1 LKIFPLRRYEQFR
14 SAPEVTLLVMRHFR
28 EGARSGRAAVLGRF
42 PFSGEMAVLGTTS
55 QKGCPL
61 IEIAC
66 ISDMKI
72 DSEFPRLNIS
82 EGTMH
87 KSNVFLLSSVQ
98 NMSSKYLLS
107 ETCSD
112 SDLHIHDK
120 RVTRL
125 LVLLQQVDE
134 SVGGLEWLPA
144 PELTEIVSS
153 AIQICGFVDPIE
165 ALEVIGNV
173 LEEIERKVSISE
185 QLSRAGDDPILRWSN
200 FNSPC

>member
-1 LKIFPLRRYEQFR
+1 
-14 SAPEVTLLVMRHFR
+14 
-28 EGARSGRAAVLGRF
+28 
-42 PFSGEMAVLGTTS
+42 MAVLGTTS

-72 DSEFPRLNIS
+72 DSEFPRLKIS

-98 NMSSKYLLS
+98 DMSSKYLLS
-107 ETCSD
+107 EACSY

-125 LVLLQQVDE
+125 LVLHQKVDK
-134 SVGGLEWLPA
+134 SVEGLEGLPT

-153 AIQICGFVDPIE
+153 AIRVCGFVGPIE
-165 ALEVIGNV
+165 AHEVIGSV

-185 QLSRAGDDPILRWSN
+185 AA
-200 FNSPC
+200 